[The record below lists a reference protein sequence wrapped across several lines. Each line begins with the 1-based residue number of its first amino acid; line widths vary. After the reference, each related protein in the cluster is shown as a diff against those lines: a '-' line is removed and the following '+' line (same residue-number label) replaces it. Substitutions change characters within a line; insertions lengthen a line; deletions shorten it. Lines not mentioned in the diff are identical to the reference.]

1 MQRIKKAAPVVQQA
15 QTKVYT
21 EAAHDDVPDIEYMPP
36 KPTGMEA
43 KYHAIVF
50 GGRLLTAYSSLG

>member
-1 MQRIKKAAPVVQQA
+1 VQRIKKAAPVVQQA

-36 KPTGMEA
+36 KPTGMGA
-43 KYHAIVF
+43 CIMQMHAPE
-50 GGRLLTAYSSLG
+50 GY

>member
-1 MQRIKKAAPVVQQA
+1 VQRIKKASPVVQQA

-21 EAAHDDVPDIEYMPP
+21 EAAHDYVPDIEYMPP

-43 KYHAIVF
+43 CIMQ
-50 GGRLLTAYSSLG
+50 LYSVERC